1 MNPQYNICK
10 PVSILLERAFLLMIL
25 KVLGNYN
32 RFDFKKFFKL
42 DSAYAL
48 LFIKKALFIIRIIV
62 PATIGQIKHLIF
74 MKRLPVTLAISL
86 FILFSC
92 DQPAQ
97 TDVEHNASWSD
108 VEQDGHGIITLAY
121 VASEGFSYTDDEGN
135 LTGVTIELMRDFT
148 EYVNETYD
156 VEIEMVY
163 IPIERFSE
171 FYDFVKHAEGGVFGV
186 ANVTITEQRAD
197 ELAFSPSYMTNIA
210 TLVTHS
216 DVPEISG
223 FNEIGERFNGLDALA
238 FEGTL
243 HEVRVR
249 EIVDVHI
256 PDAKIKYAHS
266 NSEIIER
273 VASENR
279 YFAYVDIYNYWRAA
293 DRGRPLKR
301 HAAADE
307 ASERFGVIMPRK
319 SDWEPLMVEFFE
331 QDGGY
336 IHSVRY
342 RELMEEHLGSELA
355 GLLLGR

>member
-1 MNPQYNICK
+1 
-10 PVSILLERAFLLMIL
+10 MIL
-25 KVLGNYN
+25 KVLSNYH
-32 RFDFKKFFKL
+32 RIDFKKFFKL
-42 DSAYAL
+42 DTAYAL
-48 LFIKKALFIIRIIV
+48 HFIKKALFITRVIV
-62 PATIGQIKHLIF
+62 PATISQLKNLIF
-74 MKRLPVTLAISL
+74 MKRFPVTLVISL
-86 FILFSC
+86 FFLLAC

-121 VASEGFSYTDDEGN
+121 VPSEGFSYTDDEGQ
-135 LTGVTIELMRDFT
+135 LTGVTIELMRDFAAF
-148 EYVNETYD
+148 VNSTYD
-156 VEIEMVY
+156 VEIEMVT

-186 ANVTITEQRAD
+186 ANVTITEHRAD
-197 ELAFSPSYMTNIA
+197 ELTFSPSYMTNIA
-210 TLVTHS
+210 TLITHS
-216 DVPEISG
+216 DVPEITS
-223 FNEIGERFNGLDALA
+223 FEEIGERFHGLDALA

-243 HEVRVR
+243 HEERLR
-249 EIVDVHI
+249 EIVNTHI
-256 PDAKIKYAHS
+256 PDSRMKYAHS

-273 VASENR
+273 VASDKK

-307 ASERFGVIMPRK
+307 ASERFGVIMPRN

-336 IHSVRY
+336 IHSLRY
-342 RELMEEHLGSELA
+342 RELMEEHLGKELA
-355 GLLLGR
+355 DLLLGR

>member
-1 MNPQYNICK
+1 
-10 PVSILLERAFLLMIL
+10 
-25 KVLGNYN
+25 
-32 RFDFKKFFKL
+32 
-42 DSAYAL
+42 
-48 LFIKKALFIIRIIV
+48 
-62 PATIGQIKHLIF
+62 
-74 MKRLPVTLAISL
+74 MKRLPVTLIFYL
-86 FILFSC
+86 ILIIAC
-92 DQPAQ
+92 DRPAQ
-97 TDVEHNASWSD
+97 IDVEHNATWSD
-108 VEQDGHGIITLAY
+108 VEQDGHGTITLAY
-121 VASEGFSYTDDEGN
+121 VPSEGFSYTDDEGR

-148 EYVNETYD
+148 EFVNSSYD
-156 VEIEMVY
+156 VEIEMVT

-216 DVPEISG
+216 DVPEISS
-223 FNEIGERFNGLDALA
+223 FNEIGERFHGLDALA

-243 HEVRVR
+243 HEVRLQD
-249 EIVDVHI
+249 IVNTQI
-256 PDAKIKYAHS
+256 PDASIKYAHS

-293 DRGRPLKR
+293 DRGKPLKR

-307 ASERFGVIMPRK
+307 ASERFGVIMPRN

-331 QDGGY
+331 HDGGY
-336 IHSVRY
+336 IHSLRY
-342 RELMEEHLGSELA
+342 RELMEEHLGKELA
-355 GLLLGR
+355 DLLLGR